1 MGNSQIGRRLGT
13 RWFEEGGSQ
22 SVARTC
28 RRRGKR
34 MWRRRRR
41 VGELAKKRCSQALGG
56 SRGEVM
62 CRSGK
67 ADIR

>member
-1 MGNSQIGRRLGT
+1 
-13 RWFEEGGSQ
+13 
-22 SVARTC
+22 
-28 RRRGKR
+28 
-34 MWRRRRR
+34 MWRRA
-41 VGELAKKRCSQALGG
+41 GELAKKRCSQALGG